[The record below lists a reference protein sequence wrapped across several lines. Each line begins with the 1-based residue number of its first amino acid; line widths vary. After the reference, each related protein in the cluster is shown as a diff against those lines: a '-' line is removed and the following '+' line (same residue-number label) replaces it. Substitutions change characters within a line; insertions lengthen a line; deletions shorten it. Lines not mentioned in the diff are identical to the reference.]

1 MDNVNSLFEIKV
13 NLSIE
18 LVKIILKTGELQKL
32 CYFDEVMTVIFT
44 DYIMFIIWTDVIFI
58 LHM

>member
-1 MDNVNSLFEIKV
+1 MGMDNVNSLFEIKV

-44 DYIMFIIWTDVIFI
+44 DYIMFII
-58 LHM
+58 